1 MLMTAPMEAKAA
13 DLLYIVL
20 RKCSSNLLFK
30 GTNYEKAYF
39 KSYCTICGFQ
49 ILYYFSKNKM
59 SQFYDANSHSK
70 KNVEAVLGF

>member
-30 GTNYEKAYF
+30 GTNYEKVYF
-39 KSYCTICGFQ
+39 KSYCTICGLF
-49 ILYYFSKNKM
+49 F
-59 SQFYDANSHSK
+59 
-70 KNVEAVLGF
+70 